1 MCQVF
6 PKWRYFISV
15 GYDKKIVVY
24 DFKES
29 NSEIFADEKTNNS
42 HKSAISYLHWV
53 NNDQFVT
60 CSLDKTVKLWDFK
73 KREVLMTLHPQTE
86 LGVDEIQCAVVSSD
100 KYIISLNLDGKINFW
115 KMENLKDNGLPD
127 IVLNG
132 HQNYI
137 SHVIYGNI
145 NKQIFSSDIDGKI
158 LCWDFNKSCFRV
170 HRAHECRVVKLA
182 LSCDN
187 NIIYSYG
194 FDLTLVAFSLTEKKE
209 LFKLKLKPGEPLNLQ
224 SSRKNPNMVYV
235 LNNNC
240 VFMVN
245 NGQVEKEFPLSFEAK
260 CFAVSETEYYLG
272 DRDGNLHIFDCSFKL
287 LKKMNLSQQELS
299 CLKLS
304 NNEKYLATGDNNKYI
319 KILDTHTKDIYTD
332 DYVHHKSKVYEIS
345 WSENDEKLVSG
356 SLDRC
361 VILWDLATKK
371 KVKTYQDLDYEVVL
385 TVCFGGNSTILC
397 GGHSC
402 SVIKINI

>member
-1 MCQVF
+1 MEKSISG
-6 PKWRYFISV
+6 KW
-15 GYDKKIVVY
+15 K
-24 DFKES
+24 
-29 NSEIFADEKTNNS
+29 
-42 HKSAISYLHWV
+42 
-53 NNDQFVT
+53 
-60 CSLDKTVKLWDFK
+60 
-73 KREVLMTLHPQTE
+73 
-86 LGVDEIQCAVVSSD
+86 
-100 KYIISLNLDGKINFW
+100 
-115 KMENLKDNGLPD
+115 NLKDNGLPD

-158 LCWDFNKSCFRV
+158 LCWDFNKSSFRV
-170 HRAHECRVVKLA
+170 NKDNECRVVKLA

-187 NIIYSYG
+187 NILYSYI

-209 LFKLKLKPGEPLNLQ
+209 LFKLKLKSGEPLNLQ

-260 CFAVSETEYYLG
+260 CLAVSETEYFVG
-272 DRDGNLHIFDCSFKL
+272 DRDGNLHILDCSFKV

-304 NNEKYLATGDNNKYI
+304 HNEKYLAVGDNNKYI

-332 DYVHHKSKVYEIS
+332 DFVHHRSKVYEIS

-371 KVKTYQDLDYEVVL
+371 E
-385 TVCFGGNSTILC
+385 
-397 GGHSC
+397 
-402 SVIKINI
+402 IKNLPRP